1 MSDKFLEPPQATTTI
16 KIGGQDVVIDNT
28 RMSFNEVNLSIFM
41 ENLALW
47 YDYFCQKLS
56 EAEALLAFKE
66 HEYEI
71 AYATEYEKH
80 KESGCTDKLSEANAK
95 KSEEVASCKKEIIS
109 AKHKV
114 TVLKQHLRSWDK
126 AHENAQSR
134 GHTIRKEMDKLNSDI
149 MLKRDVHDQV
159 DKVVRKNE

>member
-1 MSDKFLEPPQATTTI
+1 MSDFFEAPQATTKI
-16 KIGGQDVVIDNT
+16 KLGGQDIVIDNK
-28 RMSFNEVNLSIFM
+28 RMSFNESNLSVFM

-80 KESGCTDKLSEANAK
+80 KTDGCTDKLSEANAK
-95 KSEEVASCKKEIIS
+95 KSEEVSEHKKEIIS

-114 TVLKQHLRSWDK
+114 TLLKQHLRSWDK

-149 MLKRDVHDQV
+149 MIKKDIYNEV
-159 DKVVRKNE
+159 DEVVRKNG